1 MKKILMTALIPLLC
15 ACGTVVPDISVLV
28 PESPETPVVVAASPA
43 EDEPALNFIWQE
55 VSGAE
60 GYSWLL
66 ADEDGEIVDCG
77 KTGLTSVTVG
87 GLESGFRYDFMVKS
101 FNGNGGESA
110 YSAKVSCETRL
121 PLDENDFY
129 SLWYNGKDIFI
140 GGRRVNRADF
150 PKARIMKMSEISWSF
165 LAKPFDDGQDGGILF
180 IDNSET
186 AYKATAAARTIG
198 RGRIIIGRW
207 RNANQPVFK
216 INGNGAFLWTFDGD
230 VMLRN
235 VTLSAFQTTR
245 PLFAGASGSAQGEAE
260 FLFEDCT
267 LLNSCVSYGIF
278 TEFEAARAVP
288 KAMRFDNCILR
299 ANASFFACSGRT
311 ATAESSVTSE
321 YFESMQNLQSL
332 TFNDC
337 VFAPATLAE
346 GATDVFAENV
356 VRLAKRGV
364 LVGLYHPNYSF
375 DSLDIIFSGCSSF
388 DLGPGNGTQGL
399 VDVTTL
405 HSATF
410 TDCVFHHSA
419 SMRNMYLTNVLLTCP
434 ADASYTVTETYSNK
448 VGDYV
453 MSYGPKSKFTG
464 NGGAC
469 NAKITVQDGLFGE
482 CRAVEN
488 YFPKSASLPESIGAE
503 YETKYWI
510 APTTSEKTEK

>member
-1 MKKILMTALIPLLC
+1 
-15 ACGTVVPDISVLV
+15 
-28 PESPETPVVVAASPA
+28 
-43 EDEPALNFIWQE
+43 
-55 VSGAE
+55 
-60 GYSWLL
+60 
-66 ADEDGEIVDCG
+66 
-77 KTGLTSVTVG
+77 
-87 GLESGFRYDFMVKS
+87 
-101 FNGNGGESA
+101 
-110 YSAKVSCETRL
+110 
-121 PLDENDFY
+121 
-129 SLWYNGKDIFI
+129 
-140 GGRRVNRADF
+140 
-150 PKARIMKMSEISWSF
+150 MSEITWNF
-165 LAKPFDDGQDGGILF
+165 LAKPFDDEQDGGILF

-405 HSATF
+405 RSATF
-410 TDCVFHHSA
+410 TGCVFHHSA
-419 SMRNMYLTNVLLTCP
+419 LMRNMYLTNVLLTCP

-510 APTTSEKTEK
+510 APTTSKKTE

>member
-1 MKKILMTALIPLLC
+1 MMKRILTAVLIPLFC
-15 ACGTVVPDISVLV
+15 ACGTDVPDVSVLV
-28 PESPETPVVVAASPA
+28 PESPETPVVTEASSAA
-43 EDEPALNFIWQE
+43 DEPALNFSWQA

-77 KTGLTSVTVG
+77 KTELTSVTVG
-87 GLESGFRYDFMVKS
+87 GLVSGFRYDFAVKS

-140 GGRRVNRADF
+140 GGRRLNRTEY
-150 PKARIMKMSEISWSF
+150 PRARIMKMSEISWSF
-165 LAKPFDDGQDGGILF
+165 LAKPFDDEQDGGILF
-180 IDNSET
+180 VDNSET

-216 INGNGAFLWTFDGD
+216 INGKGAFLWTFEGD
-230 VMLRN
+230 VLLRN

-245 PLFAGASGSAQGEAE
+245 PLFAGVSGGPHGEAE

-267 LLNSCVSYGIF
+267 LLNSCASYGIF

-288 KAMRFDNCILR
+288 KTMRFDNCILR
-299 ANASFFACSGRT
+299 ANASFISCSDRK
-311 ATAESSVTSE
+311 ATAASDATSE
-321 YFESMQNLQSL
+321 YFKSMQHLGSL

-346 GATDVFAENV
+346 GAADVFAENAS
-356 VRLAKRGV
+356 RLAKRGA
-364 LVGLYHPNYSF
+364 LVGFYHPNYSF
-375 DSLDIIFSGCSSF
+375 DSLDITFNRCSAF
-388 DLGPGNGTQGL
+388 DIGPESGTQGL

-405 HSATF
+405 HSAVF
-410 TDCVFHHSA
+410 SGCIFHHSA
-419 SMRNMYLTNVLLTCP
+419 SVKNMYLTNVLLPCP
-434 ADASYTVTETYSNK
+434 ADASYTVSETYSNK
-448 VGDYV
+448 AGDYV

-464 NGGAC
+464 NGGTC
-469 NAKITVQDGLFGE
+469 DAKISVQDELFGE
-482 CRAVEN
+482 CRPAEHR
-488 YFPKSASLPESIGAE
+488 FPKSASLPETVGAG

-510 APTTSEKTEK
+510 VPSNSGD